1 MSENLIKIPKST
13 DANLSAML
21 FTTSNQLIRPKFQKP
36 PFVILC
42 HGFTGN
48 KFEWGR
54 FPKTANKLNEAGF
67 DALIFDF
74 SGSGENKR
82 EPILLSKQIHD
93 LEDVY
98 NWVRKQGYEWISI
111 LGLSFGGLTALL
123 TNLTDIKAY
132 VFWAPA
138 FYMHE
143 SIKNYLSILFTSQ
156 DQSNKESV
164 ILKLP
169 NEKEGL
175 LIDRNFADEIE
186 RIKVE
191 NYLKKLI
198 KPTLILQGTAD
209 SSVKLESTRKA
220 FTFLPKDDHHKLIE
234 LKNAT
239 HNFTGKHLT
248 NLIELTTNW
257 LRKYV

>member
-1 MSENLIKIPKST
+1 MSENPIKIPKST
-13 DANLSAML
+13 DANLSGIL
-21 FTTSNQLIRPKFQKP
+21 FTTSNPLFKSKFKKP
-36 PFVILC
+36 PFVIFC

-54 FPKTANKLNEAGF
+54 FPKTANRLNEAGF

-82 EPILLSKQIHD
+82 EPILLSKQIRD

-98 NWVRKQGYEWISI
+98 NWARKQGYEWISI
-111 LGLSFGGLTALL
+111 LGLSFGGLTALMA
-123 TNLTDIKAY
+123 NLPDIKAY

-138 FYMHE
+138 FYMRE
-143 SIKNYLSILFTSQ
+143 SVKNYLTILITSPN
-156 DQSNKESV
+156 QSKIEPI

-169 NEKEGL
+169 NETEGL
-175 LIDRNFADEIE
+175 LIDRNFGVEIE
-186 RIKVE
+186 HIKVE
-191 NYLKKLI
+191 EYLKKCI

-209 SSVKLESTRKA
+209 SSVKLEDTRTA
-220 FTFLPKDDHHKLIE
+220 FSYLPKDDHHELIE

-239 HNFTGKHLT
+239 HNFTGRHLK
-248 NLIELTTNW
+248 NLIELTINW
-257 LRKYV
+257 LRTYV